1 MGNGNF
7 CISVKDYTFER
18 NDSLENPIDL
28 ENGLN
33 SLFPNGNININNN
46 NFKYNPNNKNNNNNN
61 SYYNNSQSNIP
72 HHYSNNYIIINSLN
86 QIYLT
91 IIPIII

>member
-18 NDSLENPIDL
+18 NDTLQNPIDL

-46 NFKYNPNNKNNNNNN
+46 NFNFNPNNKNNPN
-61 SYYNNSQSNIP
+61 SSC
-72 HHYSNNYIIINSLN
+72 YIII
-86 QIYLT
+86 
-91 IIPIII
+91 PIT